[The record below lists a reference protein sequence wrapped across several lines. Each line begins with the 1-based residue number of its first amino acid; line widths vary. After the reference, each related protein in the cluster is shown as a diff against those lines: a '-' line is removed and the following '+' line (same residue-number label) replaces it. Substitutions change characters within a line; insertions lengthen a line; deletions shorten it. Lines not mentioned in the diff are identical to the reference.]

1 MAFGFRRTVRRFLF
15 AALFFIPLHANASGD
30 PIVIGQ
36 AIDLSSPNADIGR
49 DYVAGI
55 KTYFDALNA
64 AGGIGG
70 RPVRYITRDD
80 QGRSEVAAKEV
91 SELIERD
98 RIDYLIGGVGEA
110 SMQAIIN
117 APAFGRSNL
126 TLFAP
131 LAAAN
136 GQPSPRVLFWRPSYQ
151 QEIRYLLAHF
161 DRLGAKTIGIA
172 YQESPTNREAYN
184 GLLAVIRERGI
195 AVTGTA
201 RLAGDGRPNEMEIK
215 RLAGSKPGFV
225 MVIADTIATG
235 LFLKEFRKYESQ
247 TFVASTSLINL
258 ATLREVAGPKAIEWT
273 VFSQVVPNP
282 AGTGSM
288 IQSEHL
294 KMMRKFRDESV
305 SSLTLEGFAVAKGLA
320 KAIELARPGS
330 RNALQDLMARKG
342 EVDLGGLYL
351 VSSASTG
358 HLSPYLDIALFR
370 KATGLL
376 F

>member
-1 MAFGFRRTVRRFLF
+1 MASGFRRTARRLLLA
-15 AALFFIPLHANASGD
+15 AALFAPLLSSASAD

-36 AIDLSSPNADIGR
+36 AIDLSSANADIGR

-70 RPVRYITRDD
+70 RQVRYIARDD
-80 QGRSEVAAKEV
+80 QGKPEVAAKEV

-98 RIDYLIGGVGEA
+98 RIDYLIGGVGES

-151 QEIRYLLAHF
+151 QEIRYLLSHF
-161 DRLGAKTIGIA
+161 DRLGAKTMGIA
-172 YQESPTNREAYN
+172 YQESPANREAYN

-201 RLAGDGRPNEMEIK
+201 RLAADGRPNETEIR
-215 RLAGSKPGFV
+215 RLSGSRPGFV
-225 MVIADTIATG
+225 IVIADTIATG
-235 LFLKEFRKYESQ
+235 LFLKEFRKHESQ

-258 ATLREVAGPKAIEWT
+258 ATLREVAGQKAIEWT

-330 RNALQDLMARKG
+330 RNALQELMARKG